1 VFVAVE
7 VVLVLLDLVGALTFE
22 GFVNDFR
29 RIVVAVV
36 VELLEGAFVE
46 LCLLPRCYPNL
57 LLKHLFSD
65 ILVCIHPIEQ
75 KLSLTVSIWL
85 CSCPWLCVPLHP
97 LQIQLCKPCSLTRR
111 QLWGILFDHICYW
124 FFRCFFWESFFFLR
138 LVRLCFKLRIE
149 FLLNFFAKLDFFFE
163 SKSTEFFIWL
173 FRGFLRSCFIGFSL
187 DFSDLFVIL
196 RVVSLHESVALHG
209 DHIVYPFVL
218 YRLSFCHE
226 LPICIY

>member
-46 LCLLPRCYPNL
+46 LCLLPGCYPNL

-85 CSCPWLCVPLHP
+85 CSCP
-97 LQIQLCKPCSLTRR
+97 
-111 QLWGILFDHICYW
+111 
-124 FFRCFFWESFFFLR
+124 
-138 LVRLCFKLRIE
+138 
-149 FLLNFFAKLDFFFE
+149 
-163 SKSTEFFIWL
+163 
-173 FRGFLRSCFIGFSL
+173 
-187 DFSDLFVIL
+187 
-196 RVVSLHESVALHG
+196 
-209 DHIVYPFVL
+209 
-218 YRLSFCHE
+218 
-226 LPICIY
+226 